1 MLTIDLDKIKIKD
14 GDTILDLGCGRGRHI
29 HKLYYYKKCHV
40 IGLDLSLEDIKITY
54 QGFETYPDITNDPNR
69 HFNLMTGNALS
80 LPFKDE
86 TFDQIICSEVLEH
99 IPNYEKVIHEIH
111 RVAKKN
117 SYIGISVPNRIP
129 EKICWYLSDEYH
141 NEPGGHIHI
150 FEKKQLINSFRN
162 NNFFY
167 LSKSYKHGL
176 HSPYWWL

>member
-99 IPNYEKVIHEIH
+99 IPNYEKAIECHNSKEYLDGWNI
-111 RVAKKN
+111 AK
-117 SYIGISVPNRIP
+117 STTTRHMQIVEGFSI
-129 EKICWYLSDEYH
+129 E
-141 NEPGGHIHI
+141 
-150 FEKKQLINSFRN
+150 
-162 NNFFY
+162 
-167 LSKSYKHGL
+167 
-176 HSPYWWL
+176 

>member
-111 RVAKKN
+111 RVAKK
-117 SYIGISVPNRIP
+117 
-129 EKICWYLSDEYH
+129 
-141 NEPGGHIHI
+141 IHI
-150 FEKKQLINSFRN
+150 LEYQFLIGFLRKYVGTYLTNIIMNQVGTFIFLRKN
-162 NNFFY
+162 NLLIASGITIFFICQ
-167 LSKSYKHGL
+167 
-176 HSPYWWL
+176 SPINMVFTRHTGG

>member
-99 IPNYEKVIHEIH
+99 IPNYEKVINENIDLNLIKYILKTVYNVI
-111 RVAKKN
+111 RWKK
-117 SYIGISVPNRIP
+117 I
-129 EKICWYLSDEYH
+129 
-141 NEPGGHIHI
+141 
-150 FEKKQLINSFRN
+150 
-162 NNFFY
+162 FY
-167 LSKSYKHGL
+167 LKKKD
-176 HSPYWWL
+176 